1 MKKIIF
7 EQHEKIISA
16 LERNKK
22 LMIFEVNA
30 ENKPI
35 TALSELKLRN
45 FEITAKNGDII
56 KPAINYINQYYTK
69 EVHLD
74 MLASLCDISKSY
86 LCKLFNKRY
95 GKGVTRYITEL
106 RLEKACMLLEKTENS
121 VVGIA
126 LDVGYVDCGYFNK
139 LFKKYVGCTPLE
151 YRNNPHNVYLK

>member
-1 MKKIIF
+1 MKKIFF
-7 EQHEKIISA
+7 EQHDKIISA
-16 LERNKK
+16 LERNKN
-22 LMIFEVNA
+22 LIIFEVDA

-35 TALSELKLRN
+35 TAISRLKMRN
-45 FEITAKNGDII
+45 FEITAKNCDII

-74 MLASLCDISKSY
+74 MLANLCDISKSY
-86 LCKLFNKRY
+86 LCKLFNERY
-95 GKGVTRYITEL
+95 GKGITRYITEL
-106 RLEKACMLLEKTENS
+106 RLEKACLLLEQTENT

-151 YRNNPHNVYLK
+151 YRKTPRNIYFK